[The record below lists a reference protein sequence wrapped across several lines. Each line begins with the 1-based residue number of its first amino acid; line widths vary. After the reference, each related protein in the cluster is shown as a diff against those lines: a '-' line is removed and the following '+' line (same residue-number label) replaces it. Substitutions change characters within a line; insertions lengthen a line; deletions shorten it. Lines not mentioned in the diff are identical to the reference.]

1 VTRRRGRPVALVTAL
16 VLVTGL
22 HHSAFAQ
29 DDPAESGSEPVA
41 VPKLQRLRDAILEV
55 RELVSGHEREERQLF
70 DRLEQIDRS
79 IEQMRRDVTRAE
91 ASAEQ
96 ARWLLVEAEV
106 RQEKGERELGRTRA
120 AMSKRVVA
128 LYKTGQVGPLQVL
141 FSSGSL
147 QELMARVTMLRKL
160 LQYDV
165 ELVERHARDQAE
177 FDAAKRAAA
186 ERALEFEAAAVRLDQ
201 RTRALGEE
209 RATKTELMARVR
221 ADRKSERAVLVEL
234 EQAARA
240 LEETLGAYSES
251 PEGRSSALADANF
264 EQRKGRLSSPVKAP
278 VSKRFG
284 KVVDAEYL
292 TETYRKGI
300 EFGAPAGATVRAVAF
315 GEVRYAGWFRGYGKI
330 IIVDHGS
337 QFFTV
342 SGDLADMSVEVGK
355 VVDEGD
361 TIGSVG
367 DTGSLTGPGLYFEI
381 RRGSEPLD
389 PAKWLGR

>member
-1 VTRRRGRPVALVTAL
+1 VLL
-16 VLVTGL
+16 LVTGFPPF
-22 HHSAFAQ
+22 AIAQ
-29 DDPAESGSEPVA
+29 DDPVESGSEPVA
-41 VPKLQRLRDAILEV
+41 VPDLQRLREAILEV
-55 RELVSGHEREERQLF
+55 RDRVSGHEREERQLF
-70 DRLEQIDRS
+70 DRLEEIDRS
-79 IEQMRRDVTRAE
+79 IEQMRGDVARAE
-91 ASAEQ
+91 ESAEQ
-96 ARWLLVEAEV
+96 ARALLVEAEA
-106 RQEKGERELGRTRA
+106 RRENGERELEQTRA

-165 ELVERHARDQAE
+165 ELVERHAREQAE
-177 FDAAKRAAA
+177 FAAAESAAA
-186 ERALEFEAAAVRLDQ
+186 ERSREVEAAAVRLDE

-209 RATKTELMARVR
+209 RAAKSRLMTRVR
-221 ADRKSERAVLVEL
+221 ADRTSERAVLVEL
-234 EQAARA
+234 EKAARA
-240 LEETLGAYSES
+240 LEETLGSYGELSRGS
-251 PEGRSSALADANF
+251 GSALASANF
-264 EQRKGRLSSPVKAP
+264 EQRRGKLPSPVKAR

-284 KVVDAEYL
+284 KIVDAEYL
-292 TETYRKGI
+292 TETYRKGV
-300 EFGAPAGATVRAVAF
+300 EFEAPAGDSVRSVAF

-330 IIVDHGS
+330 IILDHGN
-337 QFFTV
+337 QYFTV
-342 SGDLADMSVEVGK
+342 SGHLADTYVEVGK

-389 PAKWLGR
+389 PAKWLRP